1 MMRLIPFLLEGFVLG
16 VIVVLVIAVTRVIL
30 ASIKRNTATRA
41 NFACRLFS
49 FSIEATRPTNIL
61 QKVIGTD
68 PS

>member
-1 MMRLIPFLLEGFVLG
+1 MMPLPVLLECFALG
-16 VIVVLVIAVTRVIL
+16 VIVLLAVAVTRVIL

-49 FSIEATRPTNIL
+49 FSIETTRPSNGL